1 MDEKN
6 EIANIAQIMAGGFGN
21 RALLNKS
28 VRNLRNPDISASSG
42 LTLLMHL
49 AKGGDTD
56 FSAVILKK
64 GINVN
69 ARNGYGITATS
80 YLSFA

>member
-6 EIANIAQIMAGGFGN
+6 EIANIARIMAGGFGN

-28 VRNLRNPDISASSG
+28 VRDLRGPDITGSSG

-49 AKGGDTD
+49 AKRDDTE
-56 FSAVILKK
+56 FSAVILKSGDFEK
-64 GINVN
+64 
-69 ARNGYGITATS
+69 R
-80 YLSFA
+80 